1 MSNASLSEASPGER
15 PPRPP
20 RTACRRPLETESPMG
35 EYLHVGQY
43 DSRARTLRALRTGR
57 GYGMDAEV
65 DALGWEVS
73 FRVLDV

>member
-1 MSNASLSEASPGER
+1 
-15 PPRPP
+15 
-20 RTACRRPLETESPMG
+20 MG